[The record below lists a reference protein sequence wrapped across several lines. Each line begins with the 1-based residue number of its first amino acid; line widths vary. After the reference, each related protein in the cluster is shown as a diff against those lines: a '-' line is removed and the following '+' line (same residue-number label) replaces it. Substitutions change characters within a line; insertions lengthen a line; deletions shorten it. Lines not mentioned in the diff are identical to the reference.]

1 MKIKKGI
8 VLSAV
13 LFLTLCACLNSNQNQ
28 NKSSSVEESSSSDP
42 SSSGS
47 SETSY
52 TPSRDYVDKDV
63 NIIRSMNANKT
74 APIVDKKISLR
85 FFNEMPSIPYIKVS
99 KYFTEFFNTRLNRVK
114 DGDTYKYSMENGQYI
129 AFNPKDDLFSSLG
142 LLYFNEH
149 PDFKS
154 STGKLFIRV
163 DDTVTTPPSVRAVP
177 LKNYS
182 IDIKEGDNEAY
193 VPVSFLSKLAGG
205 FQQYNAQY
213 NGKDI
218 YVIDE
223 GGQLFGEPR
232 DMAYYGSSYYEVID
246 DMTTPRAED
255 MIEYSYGELCFVFD
269 NLRGYTSQLMMG
281 DNNLLSL
288 GLNGVLERF
297 YPTTKAGLFSS
308 NKAEYDQALYAL
320 FFALFDGGHTGLLAD
335 SQGFSNA
342 IDAMQSVPEYADLYA
357 KMYHKEANKILARSV
372 FRSKKQ
378 SVFGLDA
385 EAYRNNR
392 DYYYYD
398 STQKTAVIGFD
409 SFRVNYAAWDDFYN
423 GKGEIPVESDTYA
436 FIRSKLYK
444 AKEDGAKNLVF
455 DLTSNGGGDT
465 WALCGI
471 VGLLNGAKADFD
483 TNDTF
488 NKYHSTEKHSF
499 DINLDGKFDNDDVLE
514 SNKFDFNI
522 GVLTSNFAFSCGN
535 LMPSVMKELGYKIL
549 GEKSGGGSC
558 AIIVESTAEGVPY
571 VHSSYLCLTDSAGN
585 NIDDG
590 VPVDYQIDRIPLMV
604 QDGIEYFYADNFYNI
619 ANIASYLNTACN
631 S

>member
-1 MKIKKGI
+1 MSFFD
-8 VLSAV
+8 VFFAFFSLLERPFLSD
-13 LFLTLCACLNSNQNQ
+13 F
-28 NKSSSVEESSSSDP
+28 
-42 SSSGS
+42 
-47 SETSY
+47 
-52 TPSRDYVDKDV
+52 
-63 NIIRSMNANKT
+63 
-74 APIVDKKISLR
+74 
-85 FFNEMPSIPYIKVS
+85 
-99 KYFTEFFNTRLNRVK
+99 
-114 DGDTYKYSMENGQYI
+114 
-129 AFNPKDDLFSSLG
+129 LFS
-142 LLYFNEH
+142 
-149 PDFKS
+149 
-154 STGKLFIRV
+154 
-163 DDTVTTPPSVRAVP
+163 
-177 LKNYS
+177 
-182 IDIKEGDNEAY
+182 
-193 VPVSFLSKLAGG
+193 
-205 FQQYNAQY
+205 
-213 NGKDI
+213 
-218 YVIDE
+218 
-223 GGQLFGEPR
+223 
-232 DMAYYGSSYYEVID
+232 
-246 DMTTPRAED
+246 
-255 MIEYSYGELCFVFD
+255 
-269 NLRGYTSQLMMG
+269 
-281 DNNLLSL
+281 
-288 GLNGVLERF
+288 
-297 YPTTKAGLFSS
+297 
-308 NKAEYDQALYAL
+308 AL

-357 KMYHKEANKILARSV
+357 KMYHKEVNKILARSI
-372 FRSKKQ
+372 FRNKKQ

-423 GKGEIPVESDTYA
+423 GKGEVPVESDTYA

-444 AKEDGAKNLVF
+444 AKEDGAKNLIF

-619 ANIASYLNTACN
+619 ANIASYLNTAYN